1 MAKRHKYILH
11 KSCKGTQV
19 GPVHNNHMVF
29 VAQLSIW
36 LQELYPQQHHDQ
48 FGKFLEMQPLPGLD
62 AHGLGAE
69 QEGLFTVCGSSRV
82 GELELAPV
90 LLGIFGGGCSY
101 RTLLLRMRTRAKLF

>member
-1 MAKRHKYILH
+1 
-11 KSCKGTQV
+11 
-19 GPVHNNHMVF
+19 MVF

-90 LLGIFGGGCSY
+90 LLGSALPSWYFWG
-101 RTLLLRMRTRAKLF
+101 RLLIQNVIAAHAYQGKGVLD